1 MRNQNFFKG
10 TLFLLLG
17 LVCNVM
23 WAETYTPNAHTSEP
37 VDGYY
42 LMYSESSSGKGW
54 AHYNG
59 SLDRKYRVATDVDLK
74 TGVTTEQSQYIWR
87 LVKAENNTFTLQC
100 LANGVYM
107 PADAA
112 RGGNMSATA
121 AANLA
126 LTAVEGKEGFWYV
139 SQTNNT
145 HSGAPL
151 YIHTNTPGGYPPKHA
166 QWSWSGTL

>member
-1 MRNQNFFKG
+1 MRNLNLFKG
-10 TLFLLLG
+10 TLFLLLC
-17 LVCNVM
+17 LVCNVA
-23 WAETYTPNAHTSEP
+23 WAENYTPTAHTSEP

-126 LTAVEGKEGFWYV
+126 LASVEGKEGFWYV

-145 HSGAPL
+145 HSGSPL
-151 YIHTNTPGGYPPKHA
+151 YIHTNTIT
-166 QWSWSGTL
+166 QTLC